1 MKFLGNL
8 ILTVILGT
16 AGFAWDVEL
25 IRSFNFGFHGMSA
38 TGIYD
43 LDGDSIPEILIPG
56 NSQLYCYDT
65 SGSLRWQ
72 FTPVSHYFP
81 AVSSPVAAD
90 IDDNGT
96 IEVVFSTP
104 AAVYVLSATGTVIW
118 SRTLAGE
125 GAVQNCIS
133 SVALGDIN
141 QDRRLEVFA
150 YEVYAS
156 RLLCL
161 NPVNGETVWTYLPTA
176 HPRFAVGTPT
186 VADLNLDGTP
196 EIIGQFADSIAGG
209 FIYCLNAAGQELWN
223 YNTAGSGISGWQLAS
238 AAVADL
244 NNDDT
249 LEIVTTAN
257 YWGIVCLNHRGQ
269 EKWRRSISQHAAA
282 YPAIADIDCDDT
294 LEVVT
299 AFGPAIRCFSGPN
312 GRDRWSFTVDSG
324 YYIVSSPALADLDG
338 DRRLEIVFAEVK
350 QNNPA
355 DPNRPVWILNC
366 YGQPRWNDTVGT
378 TMSDPTCADL
388 NHDGRLEFFIGPT
401 MRSGSYFWFQ
411 IDTTAVVPGTIAW
424 PTLQHDPGRTGWY
437 EYQSPGVAVR
447 EPASALNRSATGV
460 QASPNPFTSCLYLQT
475 APALRELRIFDTAG
489 RIVTNLELNDG
500 QTVWEAGGLKPGI
513 YFCRTAG
520 GTLRLVKAGD

>member
-1 MKFLGNL
+1 MRNL
-8 ILTVILGT
+8 TLTVILVT

-25 IRSFNFGFHGMSA
+25 VRIFNLGSHGMSA

-65 SGSLRWQ
+65 SGSLHWQ
-72 FTPVSHYFP
+72 FTPLSHYFP
-81 AVSSPVAAD
+81 AVSSPIAAD

-104 AAVYVLSATGTVIW
+104 AAVYVLSATGSVIW
-118 SRTLAGE
+118 SRPLDGE
-125 GAVQNCIS
+125 GGVQNCIS

-141 QDRRLEVFA
+141 QDRRLEVLA

-161 NPVNGETVWTYLPTA
+161 NPVNGETIWTYQPMA

-196 EIIGQFADSIAGG
+196 EILGQFADSISGG
-209 FIYCLNAAGQELWN
+209 YLYCLNAAGQELWH
-223 YNTAGSGISGWQLAS
+223 YNTLGSGISGWQLAS

-244 NNDDT
+244 DGDDT

-257 YWGIVCLNHRGQ
+257 YWGVVCLNHRGQ
-269 EKWRRSISQHAAA
+269 EKWRRSVSQHAAA

-294 LEVVT
+294 LEIVT
-299 AFGPAIRCFSGPN
+299 ALGPAIRCFSGPD
-312 GRDRWSFTVDSG
+312 GRDRWSFNVDSG

-338 DRRLEIVFAEVK
+338 DQRLEIIFAEVK

-355 DPNRPVWILNC
+355 DPNRPVWIIN
-366 YGQPRWNDTVGT
+366 YQGQPLWNDTIGT
-378 TMSDPTCADL
+378 TMSDPTCGDL
-388 NHDGRLEFFIGPT
+388 NHDGRMEFLIGPT
-401 MRSGSYFWFQ
+401 LRGGSYFWFRV
-411 IDTTAVVPGTIAW
+411 DTAAVIPGTITW

-437 EYQSPGVAVR
+437 EYQSPGVAVK
-447 EPASALNRSATGV
+447 EPASAPTCPSAGL
-460 QASPNPFTSCLYLQT
+460 QAYPNPFTLRVCLQT
-475 APALRELRIFDTAG
+475 PPPLRELRIFDTAG
-489 RIVTNLELNDG
+489 RMVASLQLNNG
-500 QTVWEAGGLKPGI
+500 YTVWEAEAVRPGI
-513 YFCRTAG
+513 YFCRTTK
-520 GTLRLVKAGD
+520 GTLRLVKAAD